1 MPKPDEL
8 NLGLLLFIPYRHLE
22 SAVLDTLRRRGH
34 DLPLS
39 DARVFQRIGPEGS
52 RMSELAEAA
61 QLTKQTMTSIVD
73 RLERAGYVERRTDP
87 ADSRAR
93 IVTITDK
100 GRELIALTVPVIAEV
115 EAAWEQ
121 HLGRA
126 RTEQLRLILGQ
137 LREITD
143 PYRTS

>member
-1 MPKPDEL
+1 MPDSL

-22 SAVLDTLRRRGH
+22 SAVLDALRRHGH

-39 DARVFQRIGPEGS
+39 DARVFQRIGPHGT

-61 QLTKQTMTSIVD
+61 QLTKQTTTSIVD

-87 ADSRAR
+87 ADARAR
-93 IVTITDK
+93 IVAITDK
-100 GRELIALTVPVIAEV
+100 GREMIALTVPVVAEV
-115 EAAWEQ
+115 EAAWER
-121 HLGRA
+121 HLGA
-126 RTEQLRLILGQ
+126 ERTEQLRRILTD

-143 PYRTS
+143 PYTG